1 MSQQSAEERYQ
12 AVGRRKTSVARVTL
26 RPGTGSWSVNGR
38 ELQEYFPRLLH
49 RKRAEEAL
57 KASEYDGQFDVF
69 IRVDGGGITG
79 QADAVRLGVARAL
92 VEKDESVRPTLR
104 KAGLLTRDSRKV
116 ERKKPGRPKARK
128 RFQFS
133 KR

>member
-26 RPGTGSWSVNGR
+26 RPGAGSWSVNGR

-57 KASEYDGQFDVF
+57 KVSEYDGQFDVF
-69 IRVDGGGITG
+69 VRVDGGGITG

-92 VEKDESVRPTLR
+92 VEKDESVRPTFR

>member
-1 MSQQSAEERYQ
+1 MAQSTERYQ
-12 AVGRRKTSVARVTL
+12 AVGRRKSSVARVTL
-26 RPGTGSWSVNGR
+26 TPGQGEWSINGR
-38 ELQEYFPRLLH
+38 SLTEYFPRLFH

-57 KASEYDGQFDVF
+57 KVSEYDGGYDVF
-69 IRVDGGGITG
+69 VRVHGGGITG
-79 QADAVRLGVARAL
+79 QADAIRLGVARA
-92 VEKDESVRPTLR
+92 VVDSDEELRPTLR
-104 KAGLLTRDSRKV
+104 RFGLLTRDSRKV